1 MTHQLVPKSL
11 SELITPWEK
20 NTSWLWFHN
29 SHFCLYNWSQ
39 PFDLVGQM
47 TTAISIEDVRREV
60 KILKALSG
68 HSNLVKFYD
77 ACEDALNVYII
88 MEYVFPLASAYHWSN
103 KCKILWIF
111 ARAILKLYV
120 WLCSKV
126 ILSTLGGCCLA
137 AYNISYRRIA
147 TCYYRSFLS
156 IKFSG
161 KLHDNWCFLHL
172 YWSGFVKAENYW
184 TEYYPGIITS
194 REKNCECHYK
204 WRFAT
209 VLRFFFLQGWKI
221 QWRGC
226 KNYCWTDIKCCCFLP
241 SSGCCSPWSEA
252 RGLWT

>member
-1 MTHQLVPKSL
+1 
-11 SELITPWEK
+11 
-20 NTSWLWFHN
+20 
-29 SHFCLYNWSQ
+29 
-39 PFDLVGQM
+39 M

-88 MEYVFPLASAYHWSN
+88 MEYAFPLAPAYHWSS
-103 KCKILWIF
+103 KCKNCEYCTCY
-111 ARAILKLYV
+111 LKTDV

-137 AYNISYRRIA
+137 AYNISYRTA

-156 IKFSG
+156 IKFSA

-172 YWSGFVKAENYW
+172 YWSGFVKVENYW
-184 TEYYPGIITS
+184 TEYYPGIIIS
-194 REKNCECHYK
+194 WEKFCERHYK

-209 VLRFFFLQGWKI
+209 VLMFFFLQGWKI
-221 QWRGC
+221 QWRGR
-226 KNYCWTDIKCCCFLP
+226 KKYCWTDIKCCCFLP